1 MKTTTGNKEVNELYQ
16 KIRPEYE
23 KLFEK
28 FNEEV
33 KKGGYLEKIVNQELS
48 EDEDLISDGTDGF
61 GLRGDSEFDMESEEG
76 NINLTL
82 RLSVK
87 IDITDNNFDKEGF
100 Y

>member
-1 MKTTTGNKEVNELYQ
+1 MKTLTGNEEIHELYQ

-23 KLFEK
+23 KLVQK

-48 EDEDLISDGTDGF
+48 ENEDLISDGTDGF
-61 GLRGDSEFDMESEEG
+61 GLGDNRDFDMESEDG

-87 IDITDNNFDKEGF
+87 IDIIDNNFDKEGF
-100 Y
+100 